1 MAMALHSR
9 WMDVKVDSIH
19 ATGGAA
25 ANRDVLKV
33 MADVFGAVVYQLQ
46 VGNSA
51 ALGAALQAFH
61 GAAAAD
67 GGQLSWEEI
76 VRGFVE
82 PLADGKLSPDLA
94 HHAIYRD
101 LIEVYAACEAHALG
115 KGPDPSPRLS
125 EFAAA
130 RE

>member
-1 MAMALHSR
+1 
-9 WMDVKVDSIH
+9 
-19 ATGGAA
+19 
-25 ANRDVLKV
+25 
-33 MADVFGAVVYQLQ
+33 VYQLQ

-51 ALGAALQAFH
+51 ALGAALQAVH

-67 GGQLSWEEI
+67 GRQVSWEQ
-76 VRGFVE
+76 VVTGFVE
-82 PLADGKLSPDLA
+82 PLAGSALLPDPVR
-94 HHAIYRD
+94 HAIYKD

>member
-1 MAMALHSR
+1 
-9 WMDVKVDSIH
+9 VKVDSIH

-46 VGNSA
+46 VRNSA

-76 VRGFVE
+76 VHGFVE
-82 PLADGKLSPDLA
+82 PLADGKLSPDRA
-94 HHAIYRD
+94 HHAIYQD

-115 KGPDPSPRLS
+115 HGADPSARLA

-130 RE
+130 QE